1 MQNGVPRILLI
12 RLSAI
17 GDVVRVLP
25 SVHAIRDAFPHAQL
39 DFAVEPKSAEIL
51 TGHPA
56 LDNVLVF
63 ERVDAAW
70 QGSAAFL
77 QFCRDVR
84 ARRYDICVDFH
95 GILKSGL
102 ITRASGAE
110 KRLGFEP
117 PRSQE
122 MSHVFYNRRV
132 ALVSQRLN
140 RIEENLELCKALDAR
155 RNRLDVRIGIPD
167 EIEDEVDE
175 YVHAT
180 FGAGKMLAVL
190 HVPVER
196 PEKQWPLEHFAAL
209 SDMLLADGRFDVL
222 FTCGPGQEAIAEECA
237 ALCRRAPVMA
247 PVLTSLKH
255 FAALMQHTALFF
267 GCDTGPMHIASAMDV
282 PTVVVFG
289 GTDPA
294 KHAPMRPPFEVLYAG
309 AEPFPAKVSLSQAQ
323 QWLEAVTP
331 EQAYDACVRVSLG
344 RGTS

>member
-25 SVHAIRDAFPHAQL
+25 AVHAIRDAFPHAQL
-39 DFAVEPKSAEIL
+39 DFAVEPKSAEVL
-51 TGHPA
+51 TDHPA

-70 QGSAAFL
+70 QGSAAFV
-77 QFCRDVR
+77 QFCKEVR

-102 ITRASGAE
+102 VTRASGAA

-122 MSHVFYNRRV
+122 MSHLFYTHRV
-132 ALVSQRLN
+132 SLVSQRLN

-155 RNRLDVRIGIPD
+155 RNRLDVRIAIPD
-167 EIEDEVDE
+167 EIEDDVDE

-180 FGAGKMLAVL
+180 FDAGKRLAVL
-190 HVPVER
+190 HIPVER
-196 PEKQWPLEHFAAL
+196 PEKQWPLRHFAEL
-209 SDMLLADGRFDVL
+209 SDLLLADGRFEVI
-222 FTCGPGQEAIAEECA
+222 FTHGPGQLGIAEEAA
-237 ALCRRAPVMA
+237 ALARRTPVVA
-247 PVLTSLKH
+247 PVLSSLKH
-255 FAALMQHTALFF
+255 LAALLQRAALFF
-267 GCDTGPMHIASAMDV
+267 GGDTGPAHIANALDV

-294 KHAPMRPPFEVLYAG
+294 KHAPMRSPFEVLFAG
-309 AEPFPAKVSLSQAQ
+309 VEPFPAKVTLPQAQ

-331 EQAYDACVRVSLG
+331 EQAYDTCVRTAV
-344 RGTS
+344 TNA